1 MSYGLGSMSSSSFL
15 SRFGLDRREV
25 RAWVMYDWANSAFW
39 STIVTAVFPEFFSSV
54 AASGLPPAAA
64 TFRFAAATTIALAIV
79 AVISPVL
86 GAVADYAAVKKKM
99 LAAFLVVG
107 VSATAAMA
115 LIGEGDW
122 RLAAALFMLGN
133 IGVTGTLVFYESLL
147 PFVARP
153 DEIDRVATAGFAV
166 GFLGGGTLLA
176 FNLAWIVRPEWFGL
190 RDTLAGIHLSF
201 VSVAV
206 WWLLFSIP
214 LFRHV
219 REPARV
225 LQPGERAD
233 ANPILAAF
241 ARLRE
246 TFRHLRRYR
255 QAFLMLVAFMLYN
268 DGIQT
273 LIRMATPFGAEIGI
287 SRGALIAAILLVQ
300 FVGIPFTF
308 LFGLL
313 AGRLGTKRSIYLAL
327 SVYTATCVLA
337 YQMNSALEFFVL
349 AAAVAMVQG
358 GSQALSRSL
367 FASLIP
373 REGSSQ
379 FFGFFAVFEKFAG
392 IFGPAIFTAVVG
404 LTGSGRG
411 AILSVIL
418 FFVAGGLVLS
428 RVDVEEGR
436 RAARS

>member
-1 MSYGLGSMSSSSFL
+1 MSFL
-15 SRFGLDRREV
+15 ARFGLDRREV

-39 STIVTAVFPEFFSSV
+39 STIVTAVFPEFFGSV
-54 AASGLPPAAA
+54 AAAGLPPAQA
-64 TFRFAAATTIALAIV
+64 TFRFAATTTIALAIV
-79 AVISPVL
+79 AVISPIL
-86 GAVADYAAVKKKM
+86 GAVADYAGVKKKM

-133 IGVTGTLVFYESLL
+133 IGVTGTLVFYDSLL

-176 FNLAWIVRPEWFGL
+176 LNLAWIVRPEWFGL

-225 LQPGERAD
+225 LQPGERAG

-241 ARLRE
+241 GRLRE

-313 AGRLGTKRSIYLAL
+313 AGRLGTQRSLYLAL

-349 AAAVAMVQG
+349 ATAVAMVQG

-373 REGSSQ
+373 RERSSQ

-404 LTGSGRG
+404 FTGSGRG